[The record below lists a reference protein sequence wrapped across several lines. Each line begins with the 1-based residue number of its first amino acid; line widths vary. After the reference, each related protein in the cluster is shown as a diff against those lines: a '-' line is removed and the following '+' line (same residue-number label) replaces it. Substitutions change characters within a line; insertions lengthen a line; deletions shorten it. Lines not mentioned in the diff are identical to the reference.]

1 MLCCTVSFY
10 RGPQLQLQPRL
21 RSIHSLWVQRLALDH
36 RLRRAD
42 GIHVCGFKVCPA
54 FVMREGLVIGGGL
67 RILVHLIEGI
77 NAIALIEQ
85 VKAKAALLLA
95 TLENVDLLTGIKN
108 TASRVEK

>member
-1 MLCCTVSFY
+1 
-10 RGPQLQLQPRL
+10 
-21 RSIHSLWVQRLALDH
+21 
-36 RLRRAD
+36 
-42 GIHVCGFKVCPA
+42 
-54 FVMREGLVIGGGL
+54 MREGLVIGSGL
-67 RILVHLIEGI
+67 RILVHLIEGL

>member
-1 MLCCTVSFY
+1 
-10 RGPQLQLQPRL
+10 
-21 RSIHSLWVQRLALDH
+21 
-36 RLRRAD
+36 
-42 GIHVCGFKVCPA
+42 
-54 FVMREGLVIGGGL
+54 MRKGLVIRGSL

-85 VKAKAALLLA
+85 VKAKATLLLA